1 MPVNIPHRLPAIKEL
16 EKENIFVMDD
26 SRAQHQDIRPLR
38 VAVLNLMPVKIVTE
52 TDLIR
57 LLSNTP
63 LQLELDLVK
72 IMAHTPKNTP
82 VEHMQAFYSD
92 FDKIKHK
99 KYDGLIVTGAP
110 VEQLEFQDVTY
121 WDEMKTILDWADHN
135 VQSSLFICWAS
146 MAALYHYYGIPK
158 YALDEKMFG
167 VFHHTAKNSLLPIFR
182 GFDDEFHMPHS
193 RYTEIRAEDIEK
205 IPNLEVISESDE
217 SGVGIVKDKGGRKI
231 FVTGHF
237 EYSTYNLHEEYQRD
251 LAKGLPIKMPKHYYK
266 KNNPEKNPVVRWRGH
281 ANLFFQ
287 NWLNY
292 YVYQET
298 PYNIDDIK

>member
-1 MPVNIPHRLPAIKEL
+1 MPVNVPLKLPAIKEL

-26 SRAQHQDIRPLR
+26 ARAQHQDIRPLR
-38 VAVLNLMPVKIVTE
+38 IAVLNLMPVKITTE

-82 VEHMQAFYSD
+82 VEHMQAFYTD
-92 FDKIKHK
+92 FDKLKHK

-110 VEQLEFQDVTY
+110 VETMEFRDVSY
-121 WDEMKTILDWADHN
+121 WEEMKTILDWAEHN

-146 MAALYHYYGIPK
+146 MAALYHYYGVPK
-158 YALDEKMFG
+158 YPLEDKMFG
-167 VFHHTAKNSLLPIFR
+167 VFHHTANDQHLPIFR

-193 RYTEIRAEDIEK
+193 RHTEIRAEDIVS

-217 SGVGIVKDKGGRKI
+217 SGVGIVKEIGGRKF

-237 EYSTYNLHEEYQRD
+237 EYASHNLHEEYQRD
-251 LAKGLPIKMPKHYYK
+251 LAKGLPINMPKHYYK
-266 KNNPEKNPVVRWRGH
+266 KNNPDKNPVVRWRGH

-298 PYNIDDIK
+298 PYNIDEIK

>member
-1 MPVNIPHRLPAIKEL
+1 MPVNIPSTLPAIEEL
-16 EKENIFVMDD
+16 KKENIFVMEET
-26 SRAQHQDIRPLR
+26 RASHQDIRPLR
-38 VAVLNLMPVKIVTE
+38 IAVLNLMPVKITTE

-57 LLSNTP
+57 ILSNTP

-72 IMAHTPKNTP
+72 IMAHTSKNTP
-82 VEHMQAFYSD
+82 EAHMQAFYAD
-92 FDKIKHK
+92 FELVKHK

-110 VEQLEFQDVTY
+110 VEQLEYEDVTY
-121 WDEMKTILDWADHN
+121 WEEMKTILDWAEHN

-146 MAALYHYYGIPK
+146 MAALFHYYKIPK
-158 YALDEKMFG
+158 YPLDKKMFG
-167 VFHHTAKNSLLPIFR
+167 VFHHVPNNSQLPIFR

-193 RYTEIRAEDIEK
+193 RHTELKAEDIYK
-205 IPNLEVISESDE
+205 IDELELIAESDE
-217 SGVGIVKDKGGRKI
+217 SGVGIVQEKSGRKL

-237 EYSTYNLHEEYQRD
+237 EYSNFNLHEEYIRD
-251 LAKGLPIKMPKHYYK
+251 LAKGDVIDMPKHYYK
-266 KNNPEKNPVVRWRGH
+266 KNDPNKSPVVRWRGH

-292 YVYQET
+292 YVYQQT

>member
-1 MPVNIPHRLPAIKEL
+1 MPVNIPQQLPAIETLKN
-16 EKENIFVMDD
+16 ENIFVMDN

-38 VAVLNLMPVKIVTE
+38 IAVLNLMPVKITTE

-82 VEHMQAFYSD
+82 VEHMQAFYTD

-110 VEQLEFQDVTY
+110 VEQMEFKDVTY
-121 WDEMKTILDWADHN
+121 WEEMKTILDWAEHN

-146 MAALYHYYGIPK
+146 MAALFHYYKVPK
-158 YALDEKMFG
+158 YPLTEKKFG
-167 VFHHTAKNSLLPIFR
+167 VFHHTASDPQLPIFR

-193 RYTEIRAEDIEK
+193 RHTEIKAEDIVK
-205 IPNLEVISESDE
+205 IPELELIAESDE
-217 SGVGIVKDKGGRKI
+217 AGVGIVKEKSGRKI

-237 EYSTYNLHEEYQRD
+237 EYASNNLNEEYRRD
-251 LAKGLPIKMPKHYYK
+251 LAKGLSIKPPKHYFK
-266 KNNPEKNPVVRWRGH
+266 KNNPEKKPVVRWRGH

-298 PYNIDDIK
+298 PYDIEDIS

>member
-1 MPVNIPHRLPAIKEL
+1 MPVNIPKKLPAIKQL

-26 SRAQHQDIRPLR
+26 ARAQHQDIRPLR
-38 VAVLNLMPVKIVTE
+38 IAVLNLMPVKVTTE

-82 VEHMQAFYSD
+82 VEHMQAFYTD

-110 VEQLEFQDVTY
+110 VEQMEFRDVTY
-121 WDEMKTILDWADHN
+121 WDEMIAILDWAQHN
-135 VQSSLFICWAS
+135 VQSALFICWAS
-146 MAALYHYYGIPK
+146 MAALYHYYRIPK
-158 YALDEKMFG
+158 YPLDKKMFG
-167 VFHHTAKNSLLPIFR
+167 VFHHTATNPQLPIFR

-193 RYTEIRAEDIEK
+193 RHTELKAEDILK
-205 IPNLEVISESDE
+205 VSNLELISESDE
-217 SGVGIVKDKGGRKI
+217 SGVGIVKEIGGRKI

-237 EYSTYNLHEEYQRD
+237 EYSANNLHEEYQRD
-251 LAKGLPIKMPKHYYK
+251 MAKGLPIEMPKHYYK
-266 KNNPEKNPVVRWRGH
+266 KNNPEKKPVVRWRGH

>member
-1 MPVNIPHRLPAIKEL
+1 MPVNIPHQLPAIKAL

-26 SRAQHQDIRPLR
+26 TRAQHQDIRPLR
-38 VAVLNLMPVKIVTE
+38 IAVLNLMPVKITTE

-72 IMAHTPKNTP
+72 IMAHTSKNTP
-82 VEHMQAFYSD
+82 EAHMQAFYAD
-92 FDKIKHK
+92 FNEIKHK

-121 WDEMKTILDWADHN
+121 WDEMKIILDWAEHN

-146 MAALYHYYGIPK
+146 MAALYHYYGVPK

-167 VFHHTAKNSLLPIFR
+167 VFHHTAKNPLLPIFR

-193 RYTEIRAEDIEK
+193 RYTEIRSEDIEK
-205 IPNLEVISESDE
+205 IPNLEVIAESDE

-237 EYSTYNLHEEYQRD
+237 EYSTYNLHEEYKRD
-251 LAKGLPIKMPKHYYK
+251 LAKELPIKMPMHYYK
-266 KNNPEKNPVVRWRGH
+266 KNDSERNPVVKWRGH

>member
-1 MPVNIPHRLPAIKEL
+1 MPVNIPHTLPAIEQLK
-16 EKENIFVMDD
+16 KENIFVMDD
-26 SRAQHQDIRPLR
+26 SRAEHQDIRPLR
-38 VAVLNLMPVKIVTE
+38 IAVLNLMPVKVTTE

-82 VEHMQAFYSD
+82 VEHMQAFYTD
-92 FDKIKHK
+92 FNLIRHR

-110 VEQLEFQDVTY
+110 VEQLEYEDVNY
-121 WDEMKTILDWADHN
+121 WEEMKIILDWAKTN

-146 MAALYHYYGIPK
+146 MAAMFHYYGIPK
-158 YALDEKMFG
+158 YALDNKMFG
-167 VFHHTAKNSLLPIFR
+167 VFHHTANNSQLPILR

-193 RYTEIRAEDIEK
+193 RHTEIRAEDVSK
-205 IPNLEVISESDE
+205 VSGLEIVAESDE
-217 SGVGIVKDKGGRKI
+217 AGVGIVKETGGRRI

-237 EYSTYNLHEEYQRD
+237 EYSTNNLHEEYQRD
-251 LAKGLPIKMPKHYYK
+251 LAKGLPIDLPRHYYK
-266 KNNPEKNPVVRWRGH
+266 KNNPEKPPVVRWRSH

>member
-1 MPVNIPHRLPAIKEL
+1 MPVNVPHKLPAIQEL
-16 EKENIFVMDD
+16 QKENIFVMDD
-26 SRAQHQDIRPLR
+26 TRAIHQDIRPLR
-38 VAVLNLMPVKIVTE
+38 IAVLNLMPVKVVTE

-82 VEHMQAFYSD
+82 VEHMSAFYTD
-92 FDKIKHK
+92 FEKIRHK

-110 VEQLEFQDVTY
+110 VEQLEFKDVTY
-121 WDEMKTILDWADHN
+121 WEEMKTILDWANHN

-146 MAALYHYYGIPK
+146 MAALYHYYGVPK
-158 YALDEKMFG
+158 YPLEEKMFG
-167 VFHHTAKNSLLPIFR
+167 VFHHTANNSLLPIFR

-193 RYTEIRAEDIEK
+193 RYTEIRAEDIVN
-205 IPNLEVISESDE
+205 IPKLEVISESEE
-217 SGVGIVKDKGGRKI
+217 SGVGIVKEDGGRKI
-231 FVTGHF
+231 FITGHF
-237 EYSTYNLHEEYQRD
+237 EYSANTLNEEYKRD
-251 LAKGLPIKMPKHYYK
+251 LAKGLPIKIPKHYYR
-266 KNNPEKNPVVRWRGH
+266 KNNPEKDPVVRWRGH

-298 PYNIDDIK
+298 PFNIDDIK

>member
-1 MPVNIPHRLPAIKEL
+1 MPVNIPHKLPAIKAL
-16 EKENIFVMDD
+16 EEENIFVMDEA
-26 SRAQHQDIRPLR
+26 RAMHQDIRPLR
-38 VAVLNLMPVKIVTE
+38 IAVLNLMPVKITTE

-63 LQLELDLVK
+63 LQLKLDLIKV
-72 IMAHTPKNTP
+72 MAHTPKNTP
-82 VEHMQAFYSD
+82 AEHMEMFYSD
-92 FDKIKHK
+92 FEKIRHK

-110 VEQLEFQDVTY
+110 VEHLDFEDVNY
-121 WDEMKTILDWADHN
+121 WEEMRTIFEWAEHN

-158 YALDEKMFG
+158 YPLPQKKFG
-167 VFHHTAKNSLLPIFR
+167 VFHHVAKYPKLPMFR

-193 RYTEIRAEDIEK
+193 RHSEVRATDIEK
-205 IPNLEVISESDE
+205 IPGLEVIADSEE
-217 SGVGIVKDKGGRKI
+217 AGIGIIQEQTGRKL

-237 EYSTYNLHEEYQRD
+237 EYSTYNLDDEYKRD
-251 LAKGLPIKMPKHYYK
+251 LAKGMDIGVPKHYYK
-266 KNNPEKNPVVRWRGH
+266 KNNPEKHPVVRWRGH

-292 YVYQET
+292 HVYQQT
-298 PYNIDDIK
+298 PFNIDEIK